1 MFKKIFGSKNT
12 SILPNAE
19 VEKLMTTVDGKKL
32 GESEE
37 MLLYGGFQEL
47 NEYYF
52 FEALFIS
59 IPAIKSKKGAT
70 ISFRNKNETIT
81 LKASMLEFESEYA
94 KPLQRN
100 ATQISFDIEKNQI
113 KKIQIGAYNTIE
125 FKVKKKVFTLSKN

>member
-12 SILPNAE
+12 PSISNAE
-19 VEKLMTTVDGKKL
+19 VEKLMTAVDGEKL

-47 NEYYF
+47 NDYYF
-52 FEALFIS
+52 FEALFMS
-59 IPAIKSKKGAT
+59 RRAFKSKKGAT
-70 ISFRNKNETIT
+70 LTFKSKRGDFT
-81 LKASMLEFESEYA
+81 LTASMLEFESEYA

-113 KKIQIGAYNTIE
+113 KKIQEGAYESID
-125 FKVKKKVFTLSKN
+125 FKIKKQVFTLLKS

>member
-1 MFKKIFGSKNT
+1 MFKKIFGAKDTNV
-12 SILPNAE
+12 IPNAE
-19 VEKLMTTVDGKKL
+19 VEKKMTTVDGEKL

-47 NEYYF
+47 NDYYF

-70 ISFRNKNETIT
+70 ITFKSKRGDVT
-81 LKASMLEFESEYA
+81 LQASMLEFESEYA

-100 ATQISFDIEKNQI
+100 ATQISFDIEKKQI
-113 KKIQIGAYNTIE
+113 RKIQQGAYEEIE
-125 FKVKKKVFTLSKN
+125 LKLKKKVFTLSKN